1 MPGGIEPRGT
11 QPGETYTGYRAGHGK
26 RSMFCSMLACFVLF
40 GFRIGG
46 LVVGQVEGGWMGLVG
61 GSLEF
66 LYSLLVVCGRVF
78 V

>member
-1 MPGGIEPRGT
+1 
-11 QPGETYTGYRAGHGK
+11 
-26 RSMFCSMLACFVLF
+26 MFCSMLACFVLF